1 MSSTELFELMA
12 AELKA
17 VNDLNEKLAARIEA
31 LEARANYQAGTI
43 AAHNDRLR
51 ELELDAELD
60 AEINAVEWVPDIQWH
75 KDNGYPI

>member
-1 MSSTELFELMA
+1 MALTELVELMA

-17 VNDLNEKLAARIEA
+17 VNDLNEKLAAKIEA
-31 LEARANYQAGTI
+31 LEARADYQAGTI

-51 ELELDAELD
+51 ELEVS
-60 AEINAVEWVPDIQWH
+60 AEINAVQWAPDIQWH

>member
-51 ELELDAELD
+51 ELEVS
-60 AEINAVEWVPDIQWH
+60 AEINAVDWVPDIQWH
-75 KDNGYPI
+75 RDNGYPI

>member
-1 MSSTELFELMA
+1 MIGSELVELIA

-17 VNDLNEKLAARIEA
+17 VNDLNKKLAAKIEA
-31 LEARANYQAGTI
+31 LEARDNYQAGTI

-51 ELELDAELD
+51 ELEVS

-75 KDNGYPI
+75 RDNGYPI

>member
-43 AAHNDRLR
+43 AAHDDRLW
-51 ELELDAELD
+51 ELEVS
-60 AEINAVEWVPDIQWH
+60 AEINAVKWVPDIQWH

>member
-1 MSSTELFELMA
+1 MALTELVELMA

-17 VNDLNEKLAARIEA
+17 VNDLNKKLAARIEA

-51 ELELDAELD
+51 ELEVD
-60 AEINAVEWVPDIQWH
+60 AEINAVDWVPDIQWH
-75 KDNGYPI
+75 RDNGYPI

>member
-1 MSSTELFELMA
+1 MMGSELVELMA

-17 VNDLNEKLAARIEA
+17 VNDLTEKLAARIEA

-51 ELELDAELD
+51 ELEVS

>member
-1 MSSTELFELMA
+1 MIGSELVELMA

-51 ELELDAELD
+51 ELELS

>member
-1 MSSTELFELMA
+1 MALTELVELMA

-17 VNDLNEKLAARIEA
+17 VNDLNEKLAAKIEA

-51 ELELDAELD
+51 ELEVD

>member
-1 MSSTELFELMA
+1 MIGSELVELMA

-51 ELELDAELD
+51 ELEVD

>member
-1 MSSTELFELMA
+1 MALTELVELMA
-12 AELKA
+12 AELRA
-17 VNDLNEKLAARIEA
+17 VNDLNEKLAAKIEA

-51 ELELDAELD
+51 ELEVD

>member
-51 ELELDAELD
+51 ELEVD
-60 AEINAVEWVPDIQWH
+60 AEINAVDWVPDIQWH
-75 KDNGYPI
+75 RDNGYPI

>member
-1 MSSTELFELMA
+1 MIGSELVELMA

-51 ELELDAELD
+51 ELEVS

-75 KDNGYPI
+75 RDNGYPI

>member
-51 ELELDAELD
+51 ELEVS

-75 KDNGYPI
+75 RDNGYPI

>member
-1 MSSTELFELMA
+1 MALTELVELMA

-17 VNDLNEKLAARIEA
+17 VNDLNKKLAARIEA

-51 ELELDAELD
+51 ELEVS

-75 KDNGYPI
+75 RDNGYPI

>member
-1 MSSTELFELMA
+1 MALTELVELMA

-17 VNDLNEKLAARIEA
+17 VNDLNKKLAARIEA

-43 AAHNDRLR
+43 AAHNVRLR
-51 ELELDAELD
+51 ELEVS

-75 KDNGYPI
+75 RDNGYPI